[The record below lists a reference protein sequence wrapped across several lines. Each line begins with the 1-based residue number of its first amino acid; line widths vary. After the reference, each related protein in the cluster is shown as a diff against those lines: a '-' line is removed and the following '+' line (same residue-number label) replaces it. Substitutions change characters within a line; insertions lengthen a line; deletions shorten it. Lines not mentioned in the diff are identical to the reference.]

1 MDFRQKLRVL
11 GWSQA
16 KLAKKL
22 GVYPSTVSE
31 WVSKASAPEYA
42 EAYLDLAL
50 EVRSAIRGLAGVVE

>member
-1 MDFRQKLRVL
+1 MDFRTKLRVL

-16 KLAKKL
+16 KLGRKI

-31 WVSKASAPEYA
+31 WVSKGAAPQYA